1 MKKSYSYLLIGFV
14 LLAMVA
20 LSILSHR
27 ERFNLGDMAAVGG
40 IKSRLTAME
49 NKIKDSENKR
59 KESVG
64 TINSTLR

>member
-1 MKKSYSYLLIGFV
+1 MKSYAYVLIGFV
-14 LLAMVA
+14 LLTMVA
-20 LSILSHR
+20 LSMLSHR
-27 ERFNLGDMAAVGG
+27 ERFNLGDMAGVGG
-40 IKSRLTAME
+40 IKNRLTAME